1 MKNFSIAATLIVAS
15 VAALA
20 ASFSVFAVGV
30 NYECRQSITST
41 VNCSDSWAQTAA
53 AAARGVLEN

>member
-1 MKNFSIAATLIVAS
+1 MKYFSVAATLIVAS

-30 NYECRQSITST
+30 NCECRQSITST
-41 VNCSDSWAQTAA
+41 VNLADSRAQTDA
-53 AAARGVLEN
+53 AAARGALEN